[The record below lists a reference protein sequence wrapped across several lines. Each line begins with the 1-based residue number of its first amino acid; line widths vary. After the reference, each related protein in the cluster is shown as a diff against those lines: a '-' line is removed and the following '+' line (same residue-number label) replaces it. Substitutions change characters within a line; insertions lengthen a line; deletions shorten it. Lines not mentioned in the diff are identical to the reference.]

1 LYSYSIALA
10 LPSAIGGQIVPAP
23 GITSI
28 LLICG
33 VYAKS
38 FYQRKKKEHNYEKI
52 FHHDIDNLNVRI
64 SRLYHNNRRRQYNPG
79 QRKHIAGKY
88 KPKRPKHGK

>member
-1 LYSYSIALA
+1 MKPGF
-10 LPSAIGGQIVPAP
+10 LPGFFCVYFPIFTFN
-23 GITSI
+23 TSI

-79 QRKHIAGKY
+79 Q
-88 KPKRPKHGK
+88 